1 MWLVPNT
8 EEMPKWKYIGRV
20 SGDRAVE
27 MCQENLYHRGKYR
40 PLDNQGWRGKRRGYI
55 RLIDRPWFT
64 FLDGRIAANDEQVKR
79 HYINDISKTTSRVS
93 VRSTRSTL
101 KFSKMDY
108 EAYKQWVDKTMRERK
123 RKSVRAADAES
134 RRTILFFL
142 TSSEY
147 GYIKPFYS
155 YNVYLSEAER
165 SKKDW
170 SELNSGQIVESA
182 SFSYVMRDRKDTWQT
197 PLKSADINVSRA
209 RSRRLD
215 RMLSEEIPR
224 SEASH
229 WQLYNQVMQTLPRTI
244 DSDELQ
250 HYKINPRWVETLMGL
265 PENMVNPY
273 GEYLIENEAV
283 YLPLREWRNN
293 G

>member
-1 MWLVPNT
+1 
-8 EEMPKWKYIGRV
+8 
-20 SGDRAVE
+20 
-27 MCQENLYHRGKYR
+27 
-40 PLDNQGWRGKRRGYI
+40 
-55 RLIDRPWFT
+55 
-64 FLDGRIAANDEQVKR
+64 
-79 HYINDISKTTSRVS
+79 
-93 VRSTRSTL
+93 
-101 KFSKMDY
+101 MDY